1 MANTTTEQTDIQL
14 IARLNDL
21 LQLDHDA
28 VQAYTLAI
36 DNLENQQWA
45 NTLRRFRGDHE
56 HHIDN
61 LTALIRQRNATP
73 IELPHIPSGQFKL
86 AMQAAGIPGGDKGI
100 LLTFKANERQVRD
113 KYRRYTELDFP
124 ADVQRV
130 VRDNAADEQVHYSW
144 ALETLDDIG
153 LGPRSA
159 IGRMESA
166 VELGHEK
173 MADMTETAERK
184 AMVGAQRAGRGITR
198 QFREHPVRSTLLAV
212 GAGVLVAGGVWS
224 AKR

>member
-1 MANTTTEQTDIQL
+1 MANTITEQTDVRL

-36 DNLENQQWA
+36 DNLDNQQWA

-61 LTALIRQRNATP
+61 LRTLIRQRNGTP

-86 AMQAAGIPGGDKGI
+86 AMQAAGIPGGDRGI

-113 KYRRYTELDFP
+113 KYRRFAELDFP
-124 ADVQRV
+124 NDVQRV
-130 VRDNAADEQVHYSW
+130 VRDNAADEQMHYSW

-153 LGPRSA
+153 LGTDTP
-159 IGRMESA
+159 IGRVESM
-166 VELGHEK
+166 VEVGHEK
-173 MADMTETAERK
+173 MADAMETSERK
-184 AMVGAQRAGRGITR
+184 AMIGAQRARRGIAR
-198 QFREHPVRSTLLAV
+198 QFKQHPVRSTLVAV
-212 GAGVLVAGGVWS
+212 GAGVLVAS
-224 AKR
+224 AVRSANS